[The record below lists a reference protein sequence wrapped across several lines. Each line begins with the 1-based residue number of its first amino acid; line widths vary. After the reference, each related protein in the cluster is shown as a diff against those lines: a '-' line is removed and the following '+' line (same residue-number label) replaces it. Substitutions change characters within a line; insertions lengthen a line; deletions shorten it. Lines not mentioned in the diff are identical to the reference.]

1 MAEPTKADADGLL
14 LLLLLFRILD
24 LLVKNDIE
32 AGTDI
37 DVN

>member
-14 LLLLLFRILD
+14 LLRIFDLF
-24 LLVKNDIE
+24 VKNDIDE
-32 AGTDI
+32 GTEV

>member
-1 MAEPTKADADGLL
+1 MAEPTKADADGL